1 MKISMRS
8 WRWTLPALAALAWT
22 THCTGVLPPGSAL
35 AQQPLGA
42 VELAEPVAADPAE
55 AQPTEDE
62 AREPTP
68 APAAPLEAAIDAPPA
83 EDAAA
88 EGAGTAPP
96 MDGDEPT
103 DRSAEEAV
111 VEVIKER
118 YPNGTVKVEREITQ
132 DGEGNYVLHGAW
144 RQFDE
149 QGRLIIDGRHEDN
162 HKIGLWRKF
171 YRGSE
176 APLLATAPYK
186 DFTAPFIS
194 QANFHNGQLH
204 GKWMIS
210 DSKQRKVHEIE
221 FCDGQRNGKALWYYP
236 NGAVMLQTQYEH
248 GRVNG
253 DVMKFATDTTLVAQE
268 NYEAG
273 RKLAPKVEFHDT
285 GRTIKKLETT
295 VLHGPLVVKTA
306 DSFDA
311 CTLAAFETRGID
323 ERHGTFTAWHKNG
336 QLSKQGEFRYNL
348 PVGKI
353 DFWFE
358 NGQKQMEGR
367 YVDGRQE
374 GVWTWW
380 HGNGQ
385 KAIAGEYHD
394 GNAVGKWTWWQPT
407 GKVAQRAD
415 MSDRPLPAPS
425 PTPEADTETRE
436 AKLQQLQLLEPAHLP
451 RR

>member
-22 THCTGVLPPGSAL
+22 TNGAGYAY

-42 VELAEPVAADPAE
+42 VELADPVVADPAE
-55 AQPTEDE
+55 VEPLADSNE
-62 AREPTP
+62 EPTP
-68 APAAPLEAAIDAPPA
+68 APAAPADEAVDAGPV
-83 EDAAA
+83 EDGTAA
-88 EGAGTAPP
+88 EPTTPTDA
-96 MDGDEPT
+96 DEPAMLPS
-103 DRSAEEAV
+103 DEAV
-111 VEVIKER
+111 VETIKER
-118 YPNGTVKVEREITQ
+118 YPNGSVKVEREITQ

-149 QGRLIIDGRHEDN
+149 QGRLIIDGRHENN

-186 DFTAPFIS
+186 DFTPPFIS

-210 DSKQRKVHEIE
+210 DSKQRKAHEIE
-221 FCDGQRNGKALWYYP
+221 FCDGQRNGKATWYYP
-236 NGAVMLQTQYEH
+236 NGAIMLQTQYEH

-253 DVMKFATDTTLVAQE
+253 DVMKFAPDTTLIAQE
-268 NYEAG
+268 NYQAG
-273 RKLAPKVEFHDT
+273 RKLAPKVEFHDAE
-285 GRTIKKLETT
+285 RTIKKLETT
-295 VLHGPLVVKTA
+295 FLHGPLAVKTP
-306 DSFDA
+306 DNFDA
-311 CTLAAFETRGID
+311 CTLAVFETRGTD
-323 ERHGTFTAWHKNG
+323 ERHGAFTAWHKNG

-380 HGNGQ
+380 HANGQ
-385 KAIAGEYHD
+385 KSIAGEYHD
-394 GNAVGKWTWWQPT
+394 GNPVGKWTWWQAT
-407 GKVAQRAD
+407 GKVAQRTD
-415 MSDRPLPAPS
+415 MSSRPLPAPS
-425 PTPEADTETRE
+425 PVPEADAETRE
-436 AKLQQLQLLEPAHLP
+436 AKVRQMQLLEPAGLP